1 MSIAGPFVL
10 PGDEIDASLIPSHQ
24 KLPLRLGPGLRHV
37 PPRQIVPT
45 IAGKLVSDRKKNSI
59 WVEQTSGRYIPVA
72 GDLVIGT
79 IQRTAAELYYVLLAD
94 YSTPA
99 TLPQLAFEMATKKSR
114 PQLASGALVYA
125 RVTLAN
131 KHMDPELECVYQS
144 TGKAD
149 GLGPL
154 VGGMLFDISLGM
166 ARRLLKPKTTD
177 LVVLEELGATGA
189 AFETAVGRNGRIWV
203 NSESVKIIIA
213 VGRAIQETDEHGL
226 TAEQQKKLVRSLIQD
241 LS

>member
-1 MSIAGPFVL
+1 MATAGPFVL
-10 PGDEIDASLIPSHQ
+10 PGEEIDASLIPSHP

-45 IAGKLVSDRKKNSI
+45 IAGKLVTDRKKNSI
-59 WVEQTSGRYIPVA
+59 WVEQTGGRYIPAV
-72 GDLVIGT
+72 GDLVVGT
-79 IQRTAAELYYVLLAD
+79 VQRSASEIYYVLLAD

-99 TLPQLAFEMATKKSR
+99 ILPQLAFEMASKKNR
-114 PQLASGALVYA
+114 PHLDSGALVYA

-154 VGGMLFDISLGM
+154 VGGMLFNISLGI
-166 ARRLLKPKTTD
+166 ARRLLSPKTTD

-189 AFETAVGRNGRIWV
+189 AFETAVGRNGKIWV
-203 NSESVKIIIA
+203 NSESVKVIIA
-213 VGRAIQETDEHGL
+213 VGRAIQETDERGL
-226 TAEQQKKLVRSLIQD
+226 SIDQQKKLVRSLIKD

>member
-1 MSIAGPFVL
+1 MASVGPYVL
-10 PGDEIDASLIPSHQ
+10 PGDVIDDSLIPSHQ

-45 IAGKLVSDRKKNSI
+45 IAGKLVTDCKKNSI
-59 WVEQTSGRYIPVA
+59 WVEQTSGRYIPAV
-72 GDLVIGT
+72 GDLVVGT
-79 IQRTAAELYYVLLAD
+79 VQRTAAELYYVLLAD

-99 TLPQLAFEMATKKSR
+99 MLPQLSFEGASKKTR
-114 PQLASGALVYA
+114 PQLAAGALVYA

-144 TGKAD
+144 TGKSD

-166 ARRLLKPKTTD
+166 SRRLLMPKTTD

-189 AFETAVGRNGRIWV
+189 AFETAVGRNGKIWV
-203 NSESVKIIIA
+203 NSESTKIIIA
-213 VGRAIQETDEHGL
+213 VGRAIQETDQRGL
-226 TAEQQKKLVRSLIQD
+226 TIDQQKKLVRSLIKD